1 MSYVEA
7 RKNIARFIKV
17 DLKQLTHL
25 LYKTKIENSYSKF
38 TIPKRD
44 RTERIIYAPNEEL
57 KYIQKKLNDK
67 LCSDIGEY
75 KTKNNI
81 ISNISHGFEKGK
93 GIFSNASI
101 HRRKKYILTVDVKD
115 FFNSFKFVRVKGFFE
130 KSRIFNFSTEEAML
144 IAQLVCFKGSL
155 PQGAPTSPVVA
166 NLIFNIVDM
175 RIIKLAKR
183 YKLNYSRYA
192 DDLTFSTNDENFKSK
207 ITEFI
212 KELSLLVNRS
222 GFELKSE
229 KTRIKCKSE
238 RQMVT
243 GLTVNFKVN
252 AHREYIKKTRAMADS
267 LFKNGTMTLDGRNV
281 NLTQLEGRFNFLD
294 YIDRCNDD
302 KNNENKSFRTLNCRE
317 KQFQRFLFYK
327 YFFNPKKPV
336 IVTEGKTDI
345 KHIKAALKRHYDMF
359 PSLVEFIDGRFEYK
373 VSFFKRSKRI
383 RKYLGVE
390 LDGADTMINIWNLYT
405 GKNGLPNIFEYLQ
418 GKSNFIQTRHPVVLL
433 FDNEMASSKP
443 LKKFL
448 NITKFSSP
456 SYNEKLVADL
466 NLQIMDNLYLQ
477 TLPSIKGV
485 EDVEIEDL
493 YLPNQIMEIKDNE
506 NRTFKK
512 EVENIKK
519 NFGKDKLSE
528 YIYLNY
534 KSFDFSN
541 FFPLLK
547 SIETIIKKQ
556 HMY

>member
-1 MSYVEA
+1 MGYVEA
-7 RKNIARFIKV
+7 RQNIARFIKV

-25 LYKTKIENSYSKF
+25 LYKTKVENSYSKF

-44 RTERIIYAPNEEL
+44 GSERFIYAPNEEL
-57 KYIQKKLNDK
+57 KFIQKKLNAK
-67 LCSDIGEY
+67 LCSVIEEY

-81 ISNISHGFEKGK
+81 KSNISHGFEKGK
-93 GIFSNASI
+93 GIFTNASV
-101 HRRKKYILTVDVKD
+101 HRKKKYILTVDIKD
-115 FFNSFKFVRVKGFFE
+115 FFNEFKFVRVKGFFE
-130 KSRIFNFSTEEAML
+130 KSRMFNFSTEEAML

-175 RIIKLAKR
+175 RIINLARK

-192 DDLTFSTNDENFKSK
+192 DDLTFSTNYESFKSK
-207 ITEFI
+207 SDDFM

-222 GFELKSE
+222 GFELKPE
-229 KTRIKCKSE
+229 KTRMKQKSE

-243 GLTVNFKVN
+243 GLTVNSKVN
-252 AHREYIKKTRAMADS
+252 AHRKYIKKTRAMADS
-267 LFKNGTMTLDGRNV
+267 LFKNGKITLDGRKI

-302 KNNENKSFRTLNCRE
+302 RNNENKSFRTLNYRE

-327 YFFNPKKPV
+327 YFFNPNKPV

-345 KHIKAALKRHYDMF
+345 KHIKAALKRYYNMF

-373 VSFFKRSKRI
+373 VTFLKRSYRI
-383 RKYLGVE
+383 RKYLGIE
-390 LDGADTMINIWNLYT
+390 IDGADTMINVWNLYK
-405 GKNGLPNIFEYLQ
+405 GKNGLPNIFEYLKN
-418 GKSNFIQTRHPVVLL
+418 KSTSSQKRYPVILL
-433 FDNEMASSKP
+433 FDNEMASSRP

-448 NITKFSSP
+448 NTTKFSSD
-456 SYNEKLVADL
+456 SDNKKLTEDL
-466 NLQIMDNLYLQ
+466 NLQIMDNLYIQ
-477 TLPSIKGV
+477 TLPFV
-485 EDVEIEDL
+485 EGMQDVEIEDL
-493 YLPNQIMEIKDNE
+493 YLPEQIIEIKDNE

-512 EVENIKK
+512 EVEDLKK
-519 NFGKDKLSE
+519 NFGKDTLSE

-534 KSFDFSN
+534 KDFDFSN

-547 SIETIIKKQ
+547 SIESIINNQ
-556 HMY
+556 HIY

>member
-1 MSYVEA
+1 
-7 RKNIARFIKV
+7 
-17 DLKQLTHL
+17 
-25 LYKTKIENSYSKF
+25 
-38 TIPKRD
+38 
-44 RTERIIYAPNEEL
+44 
-57 KYIQKKLNDK
+57 
-67 LCSDIGEY
+67 
-75 KTKNNI
+75 
-81 ISNISHGFEKGK
+81 
-93 GIFSNASI
+93 
-101 HRRKKYILTVDVKD
+101 
-115 FFNSFKFVRVKGFFE
+115 
-130 KSRIFNFSTEEAML
+130 
-144 IAQLVCFKGSL
+144 
-155 PQGAPTSPVVA
+155 
-166 NLIFNIVDM
+166 
-175 RIIKLAKR
+175 
-183 YKLNYSRYA
+183 
-192 DDLTFSTNDENFKSK
+192 
-207 ITEFI
+207 
-212 KELSLLVNRS
+212 
-222 GFELKSE
+222 
-229 KTRIKCKSE
+229 
-238 RQMVT
+238 
-243 GLTVNFKVN
+243 
-252 AHREYIKKTRAMADS
+252 
-267 LFKNGTMTLDGRNV
+267 
-281 NLTQLEGRFNFLD
+281 
-294 YIDRCNDD
+294 
-302 KNNENKSFRTLNCRE
+302 
-317 KQFQRFLFYK
+317 
-327 YFFNPKKPV
+327 
-336 IVTEGKTDI
+336 
-345 KHIKAALKRHYDMF
+345 MF

-456 SYNEKLVADL
+456 SDNEKLVEDL